1 MKLNDTVSPIAA
13 LQLPLAVYT
22 GPDSVQLFCQVRTA
36 YRSPDR
42 KFSSENK
49 ILFETTAAWSINKN
63 ECIHAFLMLFPSSG
77 QQALRPL
84 DPGLMV

>member
-22 GPDSVQLFCQVRTA
+22 GPGSAQLFCQVRTA
-36 YRSPDR
+36 YHSTDR

-49 ILFETTAAWSINKN
+49 ILFETTAALSIDKN
-63 ECIHAFLMLFPSSG
+63 ECIFPSVDNKLS
-77 QQALRPL
+77 
-84 DPGLMV
+84 DH